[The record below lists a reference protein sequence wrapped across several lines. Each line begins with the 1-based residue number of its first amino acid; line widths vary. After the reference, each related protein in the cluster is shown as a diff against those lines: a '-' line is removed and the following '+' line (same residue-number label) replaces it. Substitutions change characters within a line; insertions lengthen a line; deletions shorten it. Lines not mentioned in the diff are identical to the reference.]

1 MGEEKKAHAK
11 PGASNGKYTNVARQV
26 LLLPWAFPVSKSANS
41 RVRHVPNNHHLL
53 DLASGANAT
62 YRRAILAAIESQN
75 DYHTRSNIDSIR
87 RLTQDLL
94 EDQTWNDVLFLQTLK
109 SIVRKGDVDLFT
121 KSTLELS
128 PQTKRQRADSLVH
141 RLEES
146 IAASMRIPNP
156 PPPLDLAAHSHVH
169 LPLKPLPKRRP
180 EHEKW
185 KIVPKKEHDHSTYVL
200 LRMAVAPKLIRQV

>member
-1 MGEEKKAHAK
+1 LH
-11 PGASNGKYTNVARQV
+11 
-26 LLLPWAFPVSKSANS
+26 
-41 RVRHVPNNHHLL
+41 
-53 DLASGANAT
+53 ASGANAT

-109 SIVRKGDVDLFT
+109 SIVRKGEVDLFA

-128 PQTKRQRADSLVH
+128 PQVKRQRADSLVH
-141 RLEES
+141 RLEER
-146 IAASMRIPNP
+146 IAASMQVPNP
-156 PPPLDLAAHSHVH
+156 PSPLAPGAHSPVH

-185 KIVPKKEHDHSTYVL
+185 KIVPKKEYDHSTYVL
-200 LRMAVAPKLIRQV
+200 IRVTAMPHLCCIDGSLTPMLFARIVNPMDTH

>member
-1 MGEEKKAHAK
+1 M
-11 PGASNGKYTNVARQV
+11 R
-26 LLLPWAFPVSKSANS
+26 
-41 RVRHVPNNHHLL
+41 
-53 DLASGANAT
+53 
-62 YRRAILAAIESQN
+62 AIESQN

-109 SIVRKGDVDLFT
+109 SIVRKGEVDLFA

-128 PQTKRQRADSLVH
+128 PQAKRQRADSLVH

-146 IAASMRIPNP
+146 IAASMRVPNP
-156 PPPLDLAAHSHVH
+156 PSPSALAVHSHVH

-185 KIVPKKEHDHSTYVL
+185 KIVPKKEYDNSTYVSLSECVSELFRRAVSLTRIL
-200 LRMAVAPKLIRQV
+200 LLKDRESHGHALDILVREMFVLGLP